1 MAFLT
6 SSKTARMLL
15 LGILLS
21 RWCAAQVF
29 NEYQVKAA
37 FLNTLT
43 RFVEWP
49 AQSFSGP
56 SAELVIC
63 ILGTDPFGN
72 YLDDAVRGKVVEGH
86 PLAVR
91 RLADRPAAGECHIL
105 FIAASEPARMRS
117 LLTSLPAPR
126 LLTVGDTVDFAA
138 QGGIVGLRLEGDHI
152 GLIVNLTAADRAKL
166 KVSSRVLSLATVIR

>member
-1 MAFLT
+1 LT
-6 SSKTARMLL
+6 SSKTARTLL

-21 RWCAAQVF
+21 PLCSGQAF

-37 FLNTLT
+37 FLYTLT

-56 SAELVIC
+56 SAELAIC
-63 ILGTDPFGN
+63 VFGADPFGN
-72 YLDDAVRGKVVEGH
+72 YLADAVRGKAVEGH

-91 RLADRPAAGECHIL
+91 RLADRPVAGECHIL
-105 FIAASEPARMRS
+105 FIAASEQARMRS
-117 LLTSLPAPR
+117 LLAGVAAPG
-126 LLTVGDTVDFAA
+126 LLTAGDTPDFAA
-138 QGGIVGLRLEGDHI
+138 QGGVVGLRLEGDHI
-152 GLIVNLTAADRAKL
+152 GLIVNLAAADRAKL